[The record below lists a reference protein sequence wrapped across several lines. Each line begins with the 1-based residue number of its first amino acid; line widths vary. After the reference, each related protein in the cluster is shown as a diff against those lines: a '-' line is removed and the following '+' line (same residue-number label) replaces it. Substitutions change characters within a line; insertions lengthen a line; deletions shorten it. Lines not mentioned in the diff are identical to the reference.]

1 MDRKRNTEGSIKLS
15 PNLLSI
21 VTTAS
26 NAIEVDD
33 INLHVDVNSKII
45 KIEQK
50 YVRELNSYLFAACLR
65 MQHD

>member
-1 MDRKRNTEGSIKLS
+1 MDRKRKTEGSIKLS
-15 PNLLSI
+15 PSLLSI

-33 INLHVDVNSKII
+33 INLHLDVNSKIV

-50 YVRELNSYLFAACLR
+50 YVRELNSYLYAACLR